1 MTKNKILF
9 ATDFSQKSFKI
20 IENILN
26 YIQHSENE
34 LYIIHV
40 IENKLLQEKV
50 NKDITKNKGFKI
62 LKKYFPILEEK
73 QFFCVEG
80 NVEEQVAYHVDKLSI
95 SLVILGYS
103 KKNDF
108 ISRFFES
115 SNTKDIVRNLNTL
128 SLIMKSKKN
137 ICFNNI
143 LIPTDLS
150 VESKE
155 YITEVSK
162 LFPDAKIKI
171 YYSYLLPIERRLNFY
186 SFEQEETSDFQ
197 KEAKENLLKEA
208 YDFYNSLE
216 IKNNKR
222 FIIRETALSVE
233 NFIKDTKD
241 IKTDLIAVH
250 TTGFFSFFAFYLVE
264 HSKINILIKK
274 IN

>member
-9 ATDFSQKSFKI
+9 ANYFYQKSFKI

-26 YIQHSENE
+26 YIQHTKSE
-34 LYIIHV
+34 LYILHV

-50 NKDITKNKGFKI
+50 NTEITKKKGFKI
-62 LKKYFPILEEK
+62 LKKYFPILEEN
-73 QFFCVEG
+73 QFFCEEG
-80 NVEEQVAYHVDKLSI
+80 NVEEQVAYHVDKLVI

-108 ISRFFES
+108 ISRFFEN

-128 SLIMKSKKN
+128 SLIMKSKRN

-155 YITEVSK
+155 YIIEVSK

-171 YYSYLLPIERRLNFY
+171 YYSYLLPYERKLNFY
-186 SFEQEETSDFQ
+186 SLEKDEITEFK
-197 KEAKENLLKEA
+197 KEKKENLLKEA
-208 YDFYNSLE
+208 NDFYNSLE
-216 IKNNKR
+216 IKNKKK
-222 FIIRETALSVE
+222 FIIKEVELSVE
-233 NFIKDTKD
+233 NFIKDSKD
-241 IKTDLIAVH
+241 IKADLIAVH

>member
-40 IENKLLQEKV
+40 IENRLLQEKV
-50 NKDITKNKGFKI
+50 NKDITKKKGFKI
-62 LKKYFPILEEK
+62 LKKYFPNLEEK

-80 NVEEQVAYHVDKLSI
+80 NVEEQVAYHVDKLVI

-150 VESKE
+150 KESKE
-155 YITEVSK
+155 YILEVSK

-171 YYSYLLPIERRLNFY
+171 YYSYLLPYERRLNFY
-186 SFEQEETSDFQ
+186 SLDKDETSEFQ
-197 KEAKENLLKEA
+197 KEAKENLLKNA
-208 YDFYNSLE
+208 NDFCNSLE
-216 IKNNKR
+216 IKNKKKL
-222 FIIRETALSVE
+222 IIKETELSVE

>member
-1 MTKNKILF
+1 M
-9 ATDFSQKSFKI
+9 
-20 IENILN
+20 
-26 YIQHSENE
+26 
-34 LYIIHV
+34 
-40 IENKLLQEKV
+40 
-50 NKDITKNKGFKI
+50 
-62 LKKYFPILEEK
+62 
-73 QFFCVEG
+73 
-80 NVEEQVAYHVDKLSI
+80 
-95 SLVILGYS
+95 VILGYS

-128 SLIMKSKKN
+128 SLIMKSKN

-150 VESKE
+150 KESKD
-155 YITEVSK
+155 YILEVSK

-171 YYSYLLPIERRLNFY
+171 YYSYLLPYERRLNFY
-186 SFEQEETSDFQ
+186 SLDKDETSEFQ
-197 KEAKENLLKEA
+197 KEAKENSLKNA
-208 YDFYNSLE
+208 NDFYNSLE
-216 IKNNKR
+216 IKNKKKL
-222 FIIRETALSVE
+222 IIKETELSVE

>member
-40 IENKLLQEKV
+40 IENRLLQEKV

-150 VESKE
+150 KESKD
-155 YITEVSK
+155 YILEVSK

-171 YYSYLLPIERRLNFY
+171 YYSYLLPYERRLNFY
-186 SFEQEETSDFQ
+186 SLDKDETSEFQ
-197 KEAKENLLKEA
+197 KEAKENLLKNA
-208 YDFYNSLE
+208 NDFCNSLE
-216 IKNNKR
+216 IKNKKKL
-222 FIIRETALSVE
+222 IIKETELSVE

>member
-40 IENKLLQEKV
+40 IENRLLQEKV
-50 NKDITKNKGFKI
+50 NKDITKKKGFKI
-62 LKKYFPILEEK
+62 LKKYFPNLEEK

-80 NVEEQVAYHVDKLSI
+80 NVEEQVAYHVDKLVI

-150 VESKE
+150 KESKD
-155 YITEVSK
+155 YILEVSK

-171 YYSYLLPIERRLNFY
+171 YYSYLLPYERRLNFY
-186 SFEQEETSDFQ
+186 SLDKDETSEFQ
-197 KEAKENLLKEA
+197 KEAKENLLKNA
-208 YDFYNSLE
+208 NDFYNSLE
-216 IKNNKR
+216 IKNKKKL
-222 FIIRETALSVE
+222 IIKETELSVE